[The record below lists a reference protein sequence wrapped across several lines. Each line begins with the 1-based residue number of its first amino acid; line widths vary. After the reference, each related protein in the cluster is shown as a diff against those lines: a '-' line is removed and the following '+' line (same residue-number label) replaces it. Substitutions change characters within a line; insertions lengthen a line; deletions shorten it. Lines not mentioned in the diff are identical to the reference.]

1 MRNFQKFRRNGSFQA
16 GDEARSAESLQRRF
30 TKNQSAE
37 GTTEKS
43 SVVPSALLYQSG
55 QECRGSVLCTPPPAW
70 ELASFQDFFELKAEN
85 GKLKIDN

>member
-16 GDEARSAESLQRRF
+16 GDEARSAESLQNKMQKKIKAPKVRQ
-30 TKNQSAE
+30 KN
-37 GTTEKS
+37 S

-70 ELASFQDFFELKAEN
+70 ELSSLRDFF
-85 GKLKIDN
+85 